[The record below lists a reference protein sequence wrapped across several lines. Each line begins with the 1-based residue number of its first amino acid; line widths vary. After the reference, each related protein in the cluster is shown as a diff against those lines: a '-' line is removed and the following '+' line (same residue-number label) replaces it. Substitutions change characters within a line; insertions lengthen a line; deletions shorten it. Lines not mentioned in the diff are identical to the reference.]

1 MATGKEV
8 GKPSALPLKLQTDLG
23 VLRDALTEMAA
34 TLEELAFLL
43 MQADGSGSEI
53 EMAERLIEQAKS
65 GRKST

>member
-8 GKPSALPLKLQTDLG
+8 ERPSALPLKLQSDLE

-53 EMAERLIEQAKS
+53 EMTERLIEQAKS